1 MHEVSLV
8 AQLVDACQERAGDRS
23 VELVRVRYASTI
35 PEDVLRQAF
44 AMLTEGGPLA
54 AATLETEPFDIRL
67 QCGCGF
73 DGSLGHDDLIDAGM
87 AVCPA
92 CGEIS
97 SRPRTAEL
105 ELLEVR
111 LAVAPA

>member
-8 AQLVDACQERAGDRS
+8 AQLVDVCAERAAGEPVS
-23 VELVRVRYASTI
+23 LVRVRHASTI

-44 AMLTEGGPLA
+44 AMLTDGGSLA
-54 AATLETEPFDIRL
+54 GATLETEPFDIRL
-67 QCGCGF
+67 RCSCGF
-73 DGSLGHDDLIDAGM
+73 DGTLGHDDVVDGGM

-92 CGEIS
+92 CGDVS
-97 SRPRTAEL
+97 VRQRTAEL

-111 LAVAPA
+111 LATRA

>member
-8 AQLVDACQERAGDRS
+8 AQLVDVCHERAGDHP
-23 VELVRVRYASTI
+23 VELVRVRHASTV
-35 PEDVLRQAF
+35 PEAVLRQAF

-54 AATLETEPFDIRL
+54 AAALETEPFDIRL
-67 QCGCGF
+67 RCQCGF

-92 CGEIS
+92 CGDVTA
-97 SRPRTAEL
+97 RPRTAEL

-111 LAVAPA
+111 LAVASA